1 MEMKVDSLAG
11 GLKMVSEMAFQNFP
25 TVSTSINVVRPMS
38 TINSK
43 ETTSGDMWPL
53 DLRPEWAMS
62 VKT

>member
-43 ETTSGDMWPL
+43 ETTSGDMWSL

>member
-11 GLKMVSEMAFQNFP
+11 GLKMMSEMAFQNFP

-53 DLRPEWAMS
+53 DLRLEWAMS